1 MKSDL
6 NDQFISTSP
15 LFGGNSAY
23 VEAYYEQ
30 YLRDPDSVEPSW
42 REYFKSLNG
51 DGDKDV
57 AHGPIRD
64 SFVDHQPSAGQGAS
78 AKAGMSSRAAQKQ
91 AGVLQ
96 LISHYRSR
104 GHRVAERH
112 DDRGAQAVVPD
123 VLPQV
128 APREAGA
135 AVQDAAFIATT
146 YRRQCW

>member
-23 VEAYYEQ
+23 VEDYYEQ

-51 DGDKDV
+51 GDDKDV

-64 SFVDHQPSAGQGAS
+64 SFVDHQPQ
-78 AKAGMSSRAAQKQ
+78 R
-91 AGVLQ
+91 
-96 LISHYRSR
+96 
-104 GHRVAERH
+104 
-112 DDRGAQAVVPD
+112 
-123 VLPQV
+123 
-128 APREAGA
+128 
-135 AVQDAAFIATT
+135 
-146 YRRQCW
+146 